1 MFFTLLALLVIVTEA
16 GVCNHND
23 REIYK
28 TRGKDFPDIFRSFGG
43 LFVSQS
49 SYEDKVKKETHLSA
63 PCTRCY
69 GEAYICGFDNC
80 KIACALKLNARCKDC
95 LSTYNC
101 TQKCDEC
108 TGFTSTKS
116 SS

>member
-1 MFFTLLALLVIVTEA
+1 MIFVFLTLFVVVTEA
-16 GVCNHND
+16 GICNHND

-28 TRGKDFPDIFRSFGG
+28 TKGKDFPDLFRSFGG

-49 SYEDKVKKETHLSA
+49 SYEDKIKKETGLSA
-63 PCTRCY
+63 LCARCY
-69 GEAYICGFDNC
+69 GDAYICGFDNC
-80 KIACALKLNARCKDC
+80 KMACALQLNTRCKDC
-95 LSTYNC
+95 LSDHDC

-108 TGFTSTKS
+108 TGFTSTGS